1 MSVYTKTSPAPLL
14 DDVPPLQQQGPGTLR
29 DSWCQEEQQAREYN
43 QPVVQVRHTDQ
54 AFEALDALEAQAK
67 LAGNDPTRFSYAIPE
82 RRPYPG
88 VFGVVRRN
96 IFVSFVAVVFLG
108 TGAWFFL
115 DAVWVV
121 LQIWAPMVSD
131 RDKTWRWLIE
141 QGKLFSVPLVCLVF
155 TWFHVWLALLMMFYP
170 LNFYGLP
177 CRPIVPEWLGLPIN
191 GWQGIVP
198 RKAHI
203 MAERVCDTMIG
214 NIVTIEEFMDRV
226 EPDHFWDSLQES
238 FGTVSSAV
246 LERLMK
252 SRCPGVWENLPS
264 EVQLELKE
272 KVQEE
277 TKKSFTPALD
287 DIKKNINTIL
297 DLRQMSSDALASD
310 PGLMVWMFRKI
321 AARELRFITHVAAVM
336 GFLLGLVQVVLYMAL
351 QGVQSPSWL
360 PSWDYIML
368 PVSGL
373 LIGYFTNWLAIKM
386 TFSPVW
392 PHMYLNNVINIQ
404 GVFMKR
410 QKEAS
415 EQLAQL
421 VCEKVVDA
429 RAMLNYMVQSPNGSQ
444 GIDMILEIYKRHVS
458 NTVDKSLGRFGNIAP
473 SFVKDMVD
481 GVKDELIEITQEVLP
496 EHTEKITQ
504 YMDETMKIRETLTWR
519 LQRITP
525 PEFERIIHPIFE
537 EDEWILLVVGGFLGV
552 VIGLLQAWALQAL

>member
-14 DDVPPLQQQGPGTLR
+14 DDGPPLQQQGP
-29 DSWCQEEQQAREYN
+29 QALE
-43 QPVVQVRHTDQ
+43 
-54 AFEALDALEAQAK
+54 AFDALDAVEAQVK

-82 RRPYPG
+82 RSPYPG
-88 VFGVVRRN
+88 ALGFIRRN
-96 IFVSFVAVVFLG
+96 IFVSFVVVVFLG

-121 LQIWAPMVSD
+121 LQLWAPMS
-131 RDKTWRWLIE
+131 RDVDKDGAWLKE
-141 QGKLFSVPLVCLVF
+141 QAKLFSVPLVCLLF

-226 EPDHFWDSLQES
+226 EPDHFWESLQES
-238 FGTVSSAV
+238 FGSVSSAV
-246 LERLMK
+246 LERLIK
-252 SRCPGVWENLPS
+252 SRCPGVWESLPS
-264 EVQLELKE
+264 EVQLELME

-277 TKKSFTPALD
+277 TKSSFTPALE
-287 DIKKNINTIL
+287 DIKKNINNIL

-321 AARELRFITHVAAVM
+321 AARELTFITHVAAVM
-336 GFLLGLVQVVLYMAL
+336 GFLLGLVQVVFYIAL
-351 QGVQSPSWL
+351 KNVGNFD
-360 PSWDYIML
+360 WDYVML

-392 PHMYLNNVINIQ
+392 PHMYLNNVVNIQ

-415 EQLAQL
+415 EQLAAL

-429 RAMLNYMVQSPNGSQ
+429 RAMLNYMIQSPNGSH
-444 GIDMILEIYKRHVS
+444 GIDKIIEIYKTHVS
-458 NTVDKSLGRFGNIAP
+458 NAVDKSLGRFGNMAP
-473 SFVKDMVD
+473 AFVQNIVG
-481 GVKDELIEITQEVLP
+481 GVKDELIQITQEVLP

-504 YMDETMKIRETLTWR
+504 YMDNTMKIRETLSWR

-552 VIGLLQAWALQAL
+552 VIGLLQAWALQGL